1 MVAIENSS
9 DSDESEQDKL
19 ESDRENH
26 KGHMDAQYQ
35 ETVSNS
41 DEADNITP
49 STSRESTLSAF
60 VMPDKKMDSS
70 PDRTKTPQRS
80 SSDSIFS
87 DVNEDCS
94 LSGEI
99 SPQTATDSDYK
110 PRIMNRPIV
119 ETEPYYQKN

>member
-110 PRIMNRPIV
+110 PRIMNQPIV
-119 ETEPYYQKN
+119 ETEPYSPKN